1 MPAPRVPVIAIERA
15 RLNQK
20 LESENPIAPGQRLA
34 LALAILERGRARRE
48 KSLQDSNVTEG
59 KGAA

>member
-15 RLNQK
+15 RLHQK

-34 LALAILERGRARRE
+34 LALAILERGRTRRE
-48 KSLQDSNVTEG
+48 ASLKDSRQAEG